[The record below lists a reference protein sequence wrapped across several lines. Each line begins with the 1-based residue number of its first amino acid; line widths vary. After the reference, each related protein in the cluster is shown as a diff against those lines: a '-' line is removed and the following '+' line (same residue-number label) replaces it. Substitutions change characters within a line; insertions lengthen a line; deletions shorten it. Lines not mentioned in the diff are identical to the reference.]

1 MSNGNNEFSWWSD
14 ALSGV
19 KTPSVGLKPQQEE
32 EEQDKNVEDEF
43 SWWTEAL
50 SPKVEDPKL
59 KEEDPVEVK
68 PVKLQPLKFFE
79 YWERYS

>member
-32 EEQDKNVEDEF
+32 EQDKNVEETF
-43 SWWTEAL
+43 
-50 SPKVEDPKL
+50 L
-59 KEEDPVEVK
+59 KGRGGRCEEWIE
-68 PVKLQPLKFFE
+68 
-79 YWERYS
+79 